1 MIFIQCT
8 DKKGSAYFE
17 FQYCKG
23 KPTKNHGRFWLGD
36 SLLVHI
42 DNEEIFFDNYFRY
55 FDSPKEGKFNYYGPN
70 YYTKEQT
77 EDILQK
83 VREDKPQEHDTVC
96 TWLEKAATEYNGF
109 YILGI

>member
-1 MIFIQCT
+1 MFIQCT
-8 DKKGSAYFE
+8 DKKSSAYFE

-23 KPTKNHGRFWLGD
+23 KPAKNHSRFWLED

-42 DNEEIFFDNYFRY
+42 DNEEIFFDNYSRY
-55 FDSPKEGKFNYYGPN
+55 FDFPKEGKFNYYGPN

-77 EDILQK
+77 KDILQE
-83 VREDKPQEHDTVC
+83 VREDKPPEYDTVC
-96 TWLEKAATEYNGF
+96 TWLEKAVAEYNGF